1 MGQLYKYQ
9 KSQIRPPHTQYL
21 WLCLWTG
28 EVHRIVKSG
37 SFNTWD
43 HFSDL
48 RSWIVA
54 HRQPSNQRGFAE
66 EAKSSGG
73 WIIIR
78 LYLKTNLGDT
88 SFYLCEINTILL
100 YNSKLFCKIA
110 CQGTDFFS
118 VRGSPSPVAS
128 FWAAVSSGSHE
139 TQKKISEPYSYFSP
153 NSFAGYL
160 IVSAESLSWNFFFS
174 LFFCGGQL
182 VI

>member
-1 MGQLYKYQ
+1 M
-9 KSQIRPPHTQYL
+9 PYL

-66 EAKSSGG
+66 EEKSPGG

-78 LYLKTNLGDT
+78 LYLKTNPGDT
-88 SFYLCEINTILL
+88 SSYLCEINTILL

-110 CQGTDFFS
+110 CQGTAFLS

-128 FWAAVSSGSHE
+128 FLSSGLIQQSWDPKKKFPSHIL
-139 TQKKISEPYSYFSP
+139 T
-153 NSFAGYL
+153 
-160 IVSAESLSWNFFFS
+160 SARTPLPVTLLLVRSRFHRFFFFHS
-174 LFFCGGQL
+174 FF
-182 VI
+182 VAAS